1 MIATSL
7 QRWEYLCDIIPA
19 LLKNIGEEEFSFK
32 PLPSKWSKKEILGHL
47 IDSAA
52 NNHQR
57 FVRVQFEETPVIG
70 YNQNEWNRYS
80 YHQLQSG
87 QQLIAA
93 WEGYNRLLLGIA
105 RHIPESLLQRTCV
118 AGGAGL
124 VTLAFVI
131 EDYVVHLEHH
141 LRQLVS
147 Y

>member
-1 MIATSL
+1 MISTSL
-7 QRWEYLCDIIPA
+7 QRWEYLCDIIPP
-19 LLKNIGEEEFSFK
+19 LLKNINEEEFSFK
-32 PLPSKWSKKEILGHL
+32 PLPAKWSKKEILGHL

-57 FVRVQFEETPVIG
+57 FVRVQFEETPTIG
-70 YNQNEWNRYS
+70 YSQNEWNRYS

-87 QQLIAA
+87 QQLIDS

-105 RHIPESLLQRTCV
+105 RHMPEDLLQRTCY
-118 AGGAGL
+118 AGGTER

-131 EDYVVHLEHH
+131 GDYVAHLEHH